1 MGQLIILAPNCGKG
15 VVLEGKG
22 KGKAKI
28 MQPIACDERTVFK
41 FSEAKLRKDY
51 LEIGTA

>member
-15 VVLEGKG
+15 VVLEG